1 MVCEFDF
8 MSTNEYTIKFSLW
21 EMSEFVRTNKK
32 YGIDKLVLSELYEA
46 LYPLVEDGILV
57 KLVLGG
63 SLGSVSDLKAT

>member
-1 MVCEFDF
+1 

-32 YGIDKLVLSELYEA
+32 YGIDKLVLSELHEA
-46 LYPLVEDGILV
+46 LYPLVEDEILV

-63 SLGSVSDLKAT
+63 